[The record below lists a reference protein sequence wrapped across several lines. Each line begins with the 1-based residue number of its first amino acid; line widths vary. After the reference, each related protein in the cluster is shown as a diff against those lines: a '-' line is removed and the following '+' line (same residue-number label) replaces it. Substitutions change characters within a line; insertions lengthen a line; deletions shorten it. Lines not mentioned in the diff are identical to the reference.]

1 MKKVSFLTLLLTF
14 INIIVPKDGQNCGG
28 YYMYY
33 HMLFDRD
40 LVFSGGKSLTS
51 FNLWN
56 YNSSLYGTYS
66 MQLQNATE
74 WSNFLENKYD
84 AKDLIPII
92 YREGGFTNHAQEMSN
107 LKQAR
112 VSDKEISQKEIV
124 FINYLELSLQIEK
137 HLKAYAP
144 DPWSY
149 EEKEKTKNPEEYNR
163 LVEKANQMLQV
174 AQHQV
179 IKERLAFQII
189 KLHRYEENYQEVLNA
204 FERNFAATNSFIGYW
219 AMDHYA
225 GALASMGRKAEANY
239 YFSKVYVN
247 SPSRRESAYLSISIN
262 SEQEMNDA
270 KSLCQSNDEKL
281 ALHFIRGIET
291 KNLAIDDIDFI
302 FKNGGNH
309 EYARVLMSHE
319 INKMEYLLLPQNG
332 DSFEYPSEDDPIKS
346 KDEAMN
352 YINRLITLNKL
363 MLPKDDS
370 NKFWYLSLGY
380 LHFLNKDYA
389 NCKAV
394 LDGNIPKDENLKKQH
409 TVIDIL
415 NYVSSK
421 SELNI
426 VDENIIGHKLY
437 EINSD
442 NETLSSVSTVS
453 KETSNIAYY
462 ETNYYRKATEDY
474 NTINEYLFQLIYA
487 KVKSKNAFKEL
498 VFNGGTMDS
507 DLFRRD
513 YKDWNETEQGKKALS
528 PEYIITLLNS
538 FETTEKTKLVEYAGR
553 YYFGFEREW
562 REYYSDKSFYLSK
575 FSDIKYVLNEL
586 KATLLMRKPEKLAEA
601 IEILEK
607 LPENFSN
614 AITRYTD
621 PFKMTAKPIILETP
635 AEINNYEK
643 ALDKLTLAKK
653 LQIHYE
659 KANATNSAIDY
670 YYLGLAYYN
679 LSYYSDSWQFLAY
692 YRCTTTPNGFT
703 DNSISMNFLNKALS
717 IGLGNKELEAK
728 AHFMA
733 ARCELN
739 LFTQKY
745 GQIQDND
752 EDNLNF
758 DKFLF
763 DIKQQGFQKNF
774 NLLKNSYSNTQFY
787 QEIVSECSYFSYYL
801 N

>member
-40 LVFSGGKSLTS
+40 LVFSSGKSLTS

-56 YNSSLYGTYS
+56 YNSSLYGTYPI
-66 MQLQNATE
+66 QLQNATE
-74 WSNFLENKYD
+74 WSNFLENKYI

-112 VSDKEISQKEIV
+112 VSDKEISQKETV

-174 AQHQV
+174 AQHQI
-179 IKERLAFQII
+179 IKERLAFQLI

-247 SPSRRESAYLSISIN
+247 SSSRRESAYLSISIN
-262 SEQEMNDA
+262 SDQEMNEA

-528 PEYIITLLNS
+528 PEYITTLLNS
-538 FETTEKTKLVEYAGR
+538 FETTEKTKLVEYASM
-553 YYFGFEREW
+553 YYFFSDRV
-562 REYYSDKSFYLSK
+562 YYNPK
-575 FSDIKYVLNEL
+575 FSEIKFVLQEL
-586 KATLLMRKPEKLAEA
+586 KATLFMRNPEKLKEA
-601 IEILEK
+601 IALLEA
-607 LPENFSN
+607 LPSNYVIATRNYTKPFEMSAKNIKFYSKEEPDYEN
-614 AITRYTD
+614 
-621 PFKMTAKPIILETP
+621 PW
-635 AEINNYEK
+635 
-643 ALDKLTLAKK
+643 DKLTLAKK

-659 KANATNSAIDY
+659 KAISNNSAIDY
-670 YYLGLAYYN
+670 YNLGIAYYN

-692 YRCTTTPNGFT
+692 YRCTNTPNGFT

-717 IGLGNKELEAK
+717 IGLGNRELEAK

-739 LFTQKY
+739 LFTQNY
-745 GQIQDND
+745 GGIQDNYD
-752 EDNLNF
+752 DNLNF

-763 DIKQQGFQKNF
+763 DINQQGFQKNF
-774 NLLKNSYSNTQFY
+774 NLLKNSYSNTRFY
-787 QEIVSECSYFSYYL
+787 REIVSECMYFNYYL

>member
-1 MKKVSFLTLLLTF
+1 
-14 INIIVPKDGQNCGG
+14 
-28 YYMYY
+28 
-33 HMLFDRD
+33 
-40 LVFSGGKSLTS
+40 
-51 FNLWN
+51 
-56 YNSSLYGTYS
+56 
-66 MQLQNATE
+66 
-74 WSNFLENKYD
+74 
-84 AKDLIPII
+84 
-92 YREGGFTNHAQEMSN
+92 
-107 LKQAR
+107 
-112 VSDKEISQKEIV
+112 
-124 FINYLELSLQIEK
+124 
-137 HLKAYAP
+137 
-144 DPWSY
+144 
-149 EEKEKTKNPEEYNR
+149 
-163 LVEKANQMLQV
+163 
-174 AQHQV
+174 
-179 IKERLAFQII
+179 
-189 KLHRYEENYQEVLNA
+189 
-204 FERNFAATNSFIGYW
+204 
-219 AMDHYA
+219 MDHYA
-225 GALASMGRKAEANY
+225 GALAGMGRKAEANY

>member
-1 MKKVSFLTLLLTF
+1 MKKISFLTLLLTF
-14 INIIVPKDGQNCGG
+14 INITVPKHGQNCGG

-40 LVFSGGKSLTS
+40 LVFSSGKSLTS

-56 YNSSLYGTYS
+56 YNSSLYGTYPI
-66 MQLQNATE
+66 QLQNTTE
-74 WSNFLENKYD
+74 WANFLENKYI
-84 AKDLIPII
+84 AKDLIPFI

-112 VSDKEISQKEIV
+112 VSDKEISQKETV

-163 LVEKANQMLQV
+163 LVAKANQMLQV
-174 AQHQV
+174 AQHQI
-179 IKERLAFQII
+179 IKERLAFQLI

-262 SEQEMNDA
+262 SEQEMNEA

-332 DSFEYPSEDDPIKS
+332 DSFEYSSEDDPIKS
-346 KDEAMN
+346 KDEAVN
-352 YINRLITLNKL
+352 YMNRLITLNKL

-389 NCKAV
+389 SCKAV
-394 LDGNIPKDENLKKQH
+394 LDGNIPNDENLKRQH
-409 TVIDIL
+409 TVIEIL
-415 NYVSSK
+415 NYVASRN
-421 SELNI
+421 ELSV

-437 EINSD
+437 EIND
-442 NETLSSVSTVS
+442 YNENLAPLSTVDANKSRYFS
-453 KETSNIAYY
+453 KDDE
-462 ETNYYRKATEDY
+462 NYYMAGSEDY
-474 NTINEYLFQLIYA
+474 NTINAYLFELIYE
-487 KVKSKNAFKEL
+487 KVKGKNAFKEL

-513 YKDWNETEQGKKALS
+513 YKDWNENEQGKKALS
-528 PEYIITLLNS
+528 PEYIAELLTA
-538 FETTEKTKLVEYAGR
+538 FETTEKTKLVEYASR
-553 YYFGFEREW
+553 YYFGMGKNFDSDV
-562 REYYSDKSFYLSK
+562 YYYISK

-586 KATLLMRKPEKLAEA
+586 KATLLMRKPEKLTEA
-601 IEILEK
+601 IEIFEK

-614 AITRYTD
+614 TTTRYTD
-621 PFKMTAKPIILETP
+621 PFAMTAKPIILETP
-635 AEINNYEK
+635 EEINYEN

-659 KANATNSAIDY
+659 KAKATNSAIDY

-679 LSYYSDSWQFLAY
+679 LSYYSDSWKFLAY
-692 YRCTTTPNGFT
+692 YRCTTKPNGFT
-703 DNSISMNFLNKALS
+703 DNSISMNFLNKALT
-717 IGLGNKELEAK
+717 IGLGNRELEAK

-739 LFTQKY
+739 LFTQNY
-745 GQIQDND
+745 GEIQDNY

-774 NLLKNSYSNTQFY
+774 AVLKNTYFNTQFY

>member
-1 MKKVSFLTLLLTF
+1 MKKTSFLPLVLILINLT
-14 INIIVPKDGQNCGG
+14 IPKNGQNCGG
-28 YYMYY
+28 NYMYY
-33 HMLFDRD
+33 NMLFDRD
-40 LVFSGGKSLTS
+40 LVFSNGKTLSS

-66 MQLQNATE
+66 IQLQNATE
-74 WSNFLENKYD
+74 WANFLENKYI

-92 YREGGFTNHAQEMSN
+92 YRQEGFTSYAAEMSN

-112 VSDKEISQKEIV
+112 ILDKDIEQKEIV
-124 FINYLELSLQIEK
+124 FINYLQLSLQIEN
-137 HLKAYAP
+137 HLKAYTP

-163 LVEKANQMLQV
+163 LIAKANQMLEV
-174 AQHQV
+174 AQHPI

-189 KLHRYEENYQEVLNA
+189 KLHRYEEKYQDVLNT

-262 SEQEMNDA
+262 SDQELNEA
-270 KSLCQSNDEKL
+270 KTLCQSNDEKL
-281 ALHFIRGIET
+281 ALHFIRGMET

-302 FKNGGNH
+302 LKNGGNH

-332 DSFEYPSEDDPIKS
+332 DSFGYSSEDDPIKS
-346 KDEAMN
+346 KDEAIN
-352 YINRLITLNKL
+352 YIKGLVDLTKLI
-363 MLPKDDS
+363 LPKDDE
-370 NKFWYLSLGY
+370 NKFWHVSLAY

-389 NCKAV
+389 SCKAV
-394 LDGNIPKDENLKKQH
+394 LDGNIPKDENLKRQH

-437 EINSD
+437 EINFD
-442 NETLSSVSTVS
+442 NETLSSISTVS

-487 KVKSKNAFKEL
+487 KVKGKNAFKEL

-513 YKDWNETEQGKKALS
+513 YKDWNETEQGKRALS
-528 PEYIITLLNS
+528 HEYITELLNA

-553 YYFGFEREW
+553 YYFGIGRQFDYDMR
-562 REYYSDKSFYLSK
+562 FYTNKL
-575 FSDIKYVLNEL
+575 SDINYIFQEL
-586 KATLLMRKPEKLAEA
+586 KATLLMRNPERLKEA
-601 IEILEK
+601 IFIFEK
-607 LPENFSN
+607 LPQNFISASTSYTTPFEMSAKTHKIISN
-614 AITRYTD
+614 
-621 PFKMTAKPIILETP
+621 E
-635 AEINNYEK
+635 EINYENSLTK
-643 ALDKLTLAKK
+643 LDLAKK
-653 LQIHYE
+653 LQMHFE
-659 KANATNSAIDY
+659 KAKASNSAIDY

-692 YRCTTTPNGFT
+692 YRCSTTPNGFT

-717 IGLGNKELEAK
+717 TGLNNKELEAK

-739 LFTQKY
+739 LFTQNY
-745 GQIQDND
+745 GEIRDNY

-758 DKFLF
+758 YKFLV
-763 DIKQQGFQKNF
+763 DIKQQGYQKNF
-774 NLLKNSYSNTQFY
+774 AVLKNTYFNTQFY
-787 QEIVSECSYFSYYL
+787 QDIVSECSYFSYYL

>member
-1 MKKVSFLTLLLTF
+1 MKKISFLTLLLTF
-14 INIIVPKDGQNCGG
+14 INITVPKHGQNCGG

-40 LVFSGGKSLTS
+40 LVFSSGKSLTS

-56 YNSSLYGTYS
+56 YNSSLYGTYPI
-66 MQLQNATE
+66 QLQNATE
-74 WSNFLENKYD
+74 LSNFLENKYI

-112 VSDKEISQKEIV
+112 VSDKDISQKETV

-163 LVEKANQMLQV
+163 LVAKANQMLQV
-174 AQHQV
+174 AQHQI
-179 IKERLAFQII
+179 IKERLAFQLI
-189 KLHRYEENYQEVLNA
+189 KLHRYEENYQEVVSL
-204 FERNFAATNSFIGYW
+204 FENNFTNSNSFISFW

-225 GALASMGRKAEANY
+225 GALLNLGRKAEANY

-262 SEQEMNDA
+262 SDEEMNEA
-270 KSLCQSNDEKL
+270 KSLCQTNDEKL

-332 DSFEYPSEDDPIKS
+332 DSFEYSSEDDPIKS

-352 YINRLITLNKL
+352 YINRLIILNKL

-370 NKFWYLSLGY
+370 HKFWYLSLGY

-389 NCKAV
+389 SCKAV
-394 LDGNIPKDENLKKQH
+394 LDGNIPNDENLKRQH

-437 EINSD
+437 EMNDHKESLCSITTVTK
-442 NETLSSVSTVS
+442 ESSNNPIS
-453 KETSNIAYY
+453 YY
-462 ETNYYRKATEDY
+462 ATNYYRKGSEDY
-474 NTINEYLFQLIYA
+474 NTINEYLFQLIYT
-487 KVKSKNAFKEL
+487 KVKGKNAFKEL

-513 YKDWNETEQGKKALS
+513 YKDWNETEQGKRALS
-528 PEYIITLLNS
+528 PEYITELLNA

-553 YYFGFEREW
+553 YYFFSNPS
-562 REYYSDKSFYLSK
+562 YYNPKLSEIK
-575 FSDIKYVLNEL
+575 FVLQEL
-586 KATLLMRKPEKLAEA
+586 KATLLIRNPEKLAGA

-614 AITRYTD
+614 TTTRYTD
-621 PFKMTAKPIILETP
+621 PFAMTAKPIILETP
-635 AEINNYEK
+635 EEINYEK

-653 LQIHYE
+653 LQMHFE
-659 KANATNSAIDY
+659 KAKATNSAIDY

-679 LSYYSDSWQFLAY
+679 LSYYSDSWKFLAY

-717 IGLGNKELEAK
+717 IGLGNRELEAK

-739 LFTQKY
+739 LFTQNY
-745 GQIQDND
+745 GEIRDNY

-758 DKFLF
+758 YKFLF

-774 NLLKNSYSNTQFY
+774 AVLKNTYFNTQFY
-787 QEIVSECSYFSYYL
+787 QDIVSECSYFNYYL

>member
-1 MKKVSFLTLLLTF
+1 MKKISFLTLLLTF

-28 YYMYY
+28 NYMFYN
-33 HMLFDRD
+33 MLFDRD

-56 YNSSLYGTYS
+56 YNSSLYGTYPI
-66 MQLQNATE
+66 QLQNATE
-74 WSNFLENKYD
+74 WSNFLENKYI

-112 VSDKEISQKEIV
+112 VSDKDISQKETV

-163 LVEKANQMLQV
+163 LVAKANQMLQV
-174 AQHQV
+174 AQHQI
-179 IKERLAFQII
+179 IKERLAFQLI
-189 KLHRYEENYQEVLNA
+189 KLHRYEENYQEVVSL
-204 FERNFAATNSFIGYW
+204 FENNFTNSNSFISFW

-225 GALASMGRKAEANY
+225 GALLNLGRKAEANY

-262 SEQEMNDA
+262 SDEEMNEA
-270 KSLCQSNDEKL
+270 KSLCQTNDEKL
-281 ALHFIRGIET
+281 ALHFIRGMET

-309 EYARVLMSHE
+309 EYARVLMSYE
-319 INKMEYLLLPQNG
+319 INKMERLLLPQNG
-332 DSFEYPSEDDPIKS
+332 DSFEYSSEDDPIKS

-352 YINRLITLNKL
+352 YINRLIILNKL

-370 NKFWYLSLGY
+370 HKFWYLSLGY

-389 NCKAV
+389 SCKAV
-394 LDGNIPKDENLKKQH
+394 LDGNIPNDENLKRQH

-437 EINSD
+437 EMNDHKESLYSITTVTK
-442 NETLSSVSTVS
+442 ESSNNPIS
-453 KETSNIAYY
+453 YY
-462 ETNYYRKATEDY
+462 ATNYYRKGSEDY

-487 KVKSKNAFKEL
+487 KVKGKNDFKEL
-498 VFNGGTMDS
+498 VFNGQTIDS
-507 DLFRRD
+507 DLYDRD
-513 YKDWNETEQGKKALS
+513 FPEWNETEQGKRALS
-528 PEYIITLLNS
+528 PEYIAELLTA
-538 FETTEKTKLVEYAGR
+538 FETTEKTKLVEYASM
-553 YYFGFEREW
+553 YYFFSNPS
-562 REYYSDKSFYLSK
+562 YYNPKLSEIK
-575 FSDIKYVLNEL
+575 FVLQEL
-586 KATLLMRKPEKLAEA
+586 KATLLIRNPEKLAGA

-614 AITRYTD
+614 TTTRYTD
-621 PFKMTAKPIILETP
+621 PFAMTAKSIIFETP
-635 AEINNYEK
+635 TEINYEN

-659 KANATNSAIDY
+659 KAKATNSAIDY

-679 LSYYSDSWQFLAY
+679 LSYYSDSWKFLAY
-692 YRCTTTPNGFT
+692 YRCTTKPNGFT
-703 DNSISMNFLNKALS
+703 DNSIAMNFLNKALS
-717 IGLGNKELEAK
+717 IGLGNRELEAK

-739 LFTQKY
+739 LFTQNY
-745 GQIQDND
+745 GEIRDNY

-758 DKFLF
+758 YKFLF

-774 NLLKNSYSNTQFY
+774 AVLKNTYFNTQFY
-787 QEIVSECSYFSYYL
+787 QDIVSECSYFNYYL

>member
-40 LVFSGGKSLTS
+40 LVFSSGKSLTS

-56 YNSSLYGTYS
+56 YNSSLYGTYPI
-66 MQLQNATE
+66 QLQNTTE
-74 WSNFLENKYD
+74 WSNFLENKYI
-84 AKDLIPII
+84 AKDLISII

-112 VSDKEISQKEIV
+112 VSDKDISQKETV

-174 AQHQV
+174 AQHQI
-179 IKERLAFQII
+179 IKERLAFQLI

-225 GALASMGRKAEANY
+225 GALASTGRKAEANY

-309 EYARVLMSHE
+309 EYARVLMSYE
-319 INKMEYLLLPQNG
+319 INKLERLLLPQNG
-332 DSFEYPSEDDPIKS
+332 DSFEYSSEDDPIKS

-363 MLPKDDS
+363 ILPKDDS

-394 LDGNIPKDENLKKQH
+394 LDGNIPNDGNLKRQH
-409 TVIDIL
+409 TVIEIL
-415 NYVSSK
+415 NYVASRN
-421 SELNI
+421 ELSV
-426 VDENIIGHKLY
+426 VDENILGHKLY
-437 EINSD
+437 EIND
-442 NETLSSVSTVS
+442 YTENLVPLSTVDANKSRYFS
-453 KETSNIAYY
+453 KDDE
-462 ETNYYRKATEDY
+462 NYYMAGSEDY
-474 NTINEYLFQLIYA
+474 NTINAYLFELIYE
-487 KVKSKNAFKEL
+487 KVKGKNDFKEL
-498 VFNGGTMDS
+498 VFNGQTIDS
-507 DLFRRD
+507 DLYDRD
-513 YKDWNETEQGKKALS
+513 FPEWNENEQGKKALS
-528 PEYIITLLNS
+528 PEYISTLLNS
-538 FETTEKTKLVEYAGR
+538 FETIEKTKLVEYASL
-553 YYFGFEREW
+553 YYFFSNRS
-562 REYYSDKSFYLSK
+562 YYNPK
-575 FSDIKYVLNEL
+575 FSEIKFVLQEL

-601 IEILEK
+601 IEIFEK

-614 AITRYTD
+614 ATTRYTD
-621 PFKMTAKPIILETP
+621 PFTMTAKPIILETP
-635 AEINNYEK
+635 AEINYEK

-659 KANATNSAIDY
+659 KAKATNSAIDY

-679 LSYYSDSWQFLAY
+679 LSYYSDSWKFLAY

-717 IGLGNKELEAK
+717 IGLGNRELEAK

-739 LFTQKY
+739 LFTQNY
-745 GQIQDND
+745 GQIQDNY
-752 EDNLNF
+752 EDNPNF

-763 DIKQQGFQKNF
+763 DINQQGLQKNF
-774 NLLKNSYSNTQFY
+774 NLLKNSYSNTRFY
-787 QEIVSECSYFSYYL
+787 REIVSECMYFNYYL

>member
-1 MKKVSFLTLLLTF
+1 MKKISFLTLLLTF
-14 INIIVPKDGQNCGG
+14 INITVPKHGQNCGG

-40 LVFSGGKSLTS
+40 LVFSSGKSLTS

-56 YNSSLYGTYS
+56 YNSSLYGTYPI
-66 MQLQNATE
+66 QLQNTTE
-74 WSNFLENKYD
+74 WANFLENKYI
-84 AKDLIPII
+84 AKDLIPFI

-112 VSDKEISQKEIV
+112 VSDKEISQKETV

-163 LVEKANQMLQV
+163 LVAKANQMLQV
-174 AQHQV
+174 AQHQI
-179 IKERLAFQII
+179 IKERLAFQLI

-262 SEQEMNDA
+262 SEQEMNEA

-319 INKMEYLLLPQNG
+319 INKLEYLLLPQNG
-332 DSFEYPSEDDPIKS
+332 DSFEYSSEDDPIKS
-346 KDEAMN
+346 KDEAVN
-352 YINRLITLNKL
+352 YMNRLITLNKL

-389 NCKAV
+389 SCKAV
-394 LDGNIPKDENLKKQH
+394 LDGNTPKDESLKRQH
-409 TVIDIL
+409 AVIDIL

-421 SELNI
+421 SELSI

-453 KETSNIAYY
+453 NETSNTSYY
-462 ETNYYRKATEDY
+462 ATNYYRKGSEDY
-474 NTINEYLFQLIYA
+474 NTINEYLFKLIYT
-487 KVKSKNAFKEL
+487 KVKGKNDFKEL
-498 VFNGGTMDS
+498 VFNGQTIDS
-507 DLFRRD
+507 DIYDRD
-513 YKDWNETEQGKKALS
+513 FPEWNENEQGKKALS
-528 PEYIITLLNS
+528 PEYIAELLTA
-538 FETTEKTKLVEYAGR
+538 FETTEKTKLVEYASR
-553 YYFGFEREW
+553 YYFGMGKNFDSDV
-562 REYYSDKSFYLSK
+562 YYYISK

-601 IEILEK
+601 IEIFEK

-614 AITRYTD
+614 TTTRYTD
-621 PFKMTAKPIILETP
+621 PFAMTAKPIILETP
-635 AEINNYEK
+635 EEINYEN

-659 KANATNSAIDY
+659 KAKATNSAIDY

-679 LSYYSDSWQFLAY
+679 LSYYSDSWKFLAY
-692 YRCTTTPNGFT
+692 YRCTTKPNGFT
-703 DNSISMNFLNKALS
+703 DNSISMNFLNKALT
-717 IGLGNKELEAK
+717 IGLGNRELEAK

-739 LFTQKY
+739 LFTQNY
-745 GQIQDND
+745 GEIRDNY

-758 DKFLF
+758 YKFLF

-774 NLLKNSYSNTQFY
+774 AVLKNTYFNTQFY
-787 QEIVSECSYFSYYL
+787 QDIVSECSYFNYYL

>member
-1 MKKVSFLTLLLTF
+1 MKKISFLTLLLTF
-14 INIIVPKDGQNCGG
+14 INITVPKHGQNCGG

-40 LVFSGGKSLTS
+40 LVFSSGKSLTS

-56 YNSSLYGTYS
+56 YNSSLYGTYPI
-66 MQLQNATE
+66 QLQNATE
-74 WSNFLENKYD
+74 WSNFLENKYI

-112 VSDKEISQKEIV
+112 VSDKDISQKETV

-163 LVEKANQMLQV
+163 LVAKANQMLQV
-174 AQHQV
+174 AQHQI
-179 IKERLAFQII
+179 IKERLAFQLI
-189 KLHRYEENYQEVLNA
+189 KLHRYEENYQEVVSL
-204 FERNFAATNSFIGYW
+204 FENNFTNSNSFISFW

-225 GALASMGRKAEANY
+225 GALLNLGRKAEANY

-262 SEQEMNDA
+262 SDEEMNEA
-270 KSLCQSNDEKL
+270 KSLCQTNDEKL

-332 DSFEYPSEDDPIKS
+332 DSFEYSSEDDPIKS
-346 KDEAMN
+346 KDEAIN
-352 YINRLITLNKL
+352 YIKGLVDLTKLI
-363 MLPKDDS
+363 LPKDDE
-370 NKFWYLSLGY
+370 NKFWHVSLAY

-389 NCKAV
+389 SCKAV
-394 LDGNIPKDENLKKQH
+394 LDGNIPKDENLKRQH
-409 TVIDIL
+409 TVIEIL
-415 NYVSSK
+415 NYVASRN
-421 SELNI
+421 ELSV
-426 VDENIIGHKLY
+426 VDENILGHKLY
-437 EINSD
+437 EMNDHKESLCSITTVTK
-442 NETLSSVSTVS
+442 ESSNNPIS
-453 KETSNIAYY
+453 YY
-462 ETNYYRKATEDY
+462 ATNYYRKGSEDY
-474 NTINEYLFQLIYA
+474 NTINEYLFQLIYT
-487 KVKSKNAFKEL
+487 KVKGKNAFKEL

-513 YKDWNETEQGKKALS
+513 YKDWNETEQGKRALS
-528 PEYIITLLNS
+528 PEYITELLNA

-553 YYFGFEREW
+553 YYFFSNPS
-562 REYYSDKSFYLSK
+562 YYNPKLSEIK
-575 FSDIKYVLNEL
+575 FVLQEL
-586 KATLLMRKPEKLAEA
+586 KATLLIRNPEKLAGA

-614 AITRYTD
+614 TTTRYTD
-621 PFKMTAKPIILETP
+621 PFAMTAKPIILETP
-635 AEINNYEK
+635 EEINYEK

-653 LQIHYE
+653 LQMHFE
-659 KANATNSAIDY
+659 KAKATNSAIDY

-679 LSYYSDSWQFLAY
+679 LSYYSDSWKFLAY

-717 IGLGNKELEAK
+717 IGLGNRELEAK

-739 LFTQKY
+739 LFTQNY
-745 GQIQDND
+745 GEIRDNY

-758 DKFLF
+758 YKFLF

-774 NLLKNSYSNTQFY
+774 AVLKNTYFNTQFY
-787 QEIVSECSYFSYYL
+787 QDIVSECSYFNYYL

>member
-1 MKKVSFLTLLLTF
+1 MKKTSFLPLVLILINLT
-14 INIIVPKDGQNCGG
+14 IPKNGQNCGG
-28 YYMYY
+28 NYMYY
-33 HMLFDRD
+33 NMLFDRD
-40 LVFSGGKSLTS
+40 LVFSNGKTLSS

-66 MQLQNATE
+66 IQLQNATE
-74 WSNFLENKYD
+74 WANFLENKYI

-92 YREGGFTNHAQEMSN
+92 YRQEGFTSYTAEMSN

-112 VSDKEISQKEIV
+112 ILDKDIEQKEIV
-124 FINYLELSLQIEK
+124 FINYLQLSLQIEN
-137 HLKAYAP
+137 HLKAYTP

-163 LVEKANQMLQV
+163 LVATANQMLEV
-174 AQHQV
+174 AQHPI

-189 KLHRYEENYQEVLNA
+189 KLHRYEEKYQDVLNA
-204 FERNFAATNSFIGYW
+204 FERNFSATNSFIGYW

-225 GALASMGRKAEANY
+225 GALASMGRNAEANY

-247 SPSRRESAYLSISIN
+247 SSSRRESAYLSISIN
-262 SEQEMNDA
+262 SDQEMNEA

-281 ALHFIRGIET
+281 ALHFIRGMET

-332 DSFEYPSEDDPIKS
+332 DSFGYSSEDDPIKS
-346 KDEAMN
+346 KDEAIN
-352 YINRLITLNKL
+352 YIKDLVDLTKLI
-363 MLPKDDS
+363 LPKDDE
-370 NKFWYLSLGY
+370 NKFWHVSLAY

-389 NCKAV
+389 SCKAV
-394 LDGNIPKDENLKKQH
+394 LDGNIPKDENLKRQH

-487 KVKSKNAFKEL
+487 KVKGKNAFKEL

-528 PEYIITLLNS
+528 PEYITELLNA

-553 YYFGFEREW
+553 YYFGIGRQFD
-562 REYYSDKSFYLSK
+562 SDMRFYTNKL
-575 FSDIKYVLNEL
+575 SDINYIFHEL
-586 KATLLMRKPEKLAEA
+586 KATLLMRNPDRLKEA
-601 IEILEK
+601 IAIFEK
-607 LPENFSN
+607 LPSNFISASTSYTTPFEMSAKTHKINSN
-614 AITRYTD
+614 
-621 PFKMTAKPIILETP
+621 E
-635 AEINNYEK
+635 EINYENSLTK
-643 ALDKLTLAKK
+643 LDLAKK
-653 LQIHYE
+653 LQMHFE
-659 KANATNSAIDY
+659 KAKASNSAIDY

-692 YRCTTTPNGFT
+692 YRCSTTPNGFT

-717 IGLGNKELEAK
+717 TGLTNKELEAK

-739 LFTQKY
+739 LFTQNY
-745 GQIQDND
+745 GEIQDNY

-758 DKFLF
+758 YKFLV

-774 NLLKNSYSNTQFY
+774 AVLKNTYFNTQFY
-787 QEIVSECSYFSYYL
+787 QDIVSECSYFNYYL